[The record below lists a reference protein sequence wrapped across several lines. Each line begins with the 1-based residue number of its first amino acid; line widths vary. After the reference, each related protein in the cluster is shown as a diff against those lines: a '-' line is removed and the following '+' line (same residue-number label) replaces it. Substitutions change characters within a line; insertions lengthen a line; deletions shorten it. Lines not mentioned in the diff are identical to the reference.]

1 MPPSQ
6 QLGTLMM
13 TKRWMMMTKLCQ
25 CNDDDDDE
33 DDSNID
39 DDDDQEMDDD
49 DKIVGLTQFQQSLC
63 SD

>member
-1 MPPSQ
+1 
-6 QLGTLMM
+6 MM